1 MRQAAYIPNDQFD
14 LVVLSPVINMEEIKR
29 AYLDPFGIDQAST
42 VVFSLH
48 LAPGKKKTPVKEIQ
62 EFITTTMVPELRKAG
77 PTYIVCTDAEYF
89 KVLTKSA
96 KAEAQLGYVLD
107 CAFGPWKVVYVPSF
121 RAIFYDPVKIK
132 AKIAQS
138 MEALCDHAWGS
149 YTAPG
154 TDLLKYEFY
163 PQGVEE
169 IEHALNQ
176 LLEMGVDLTS
186 DIEAFSLKHYDSGI
200 GTIAFAW
207 NKEEGIAFAVD
218 YEPIPGATE
227 APFGRKVHN
236 APVRALLKKFFTA
249 LTKKLTWHNISYDV
263 YVLVYQLW
271 MNDLLDTE
279 GMLEGFEVMLDPARW
294 DDTKLITYL
303 ATNSCAGNK
312 LSLKEQAQEY
322 AGNYAESEIEDI
334 TKIPLERLL
343 RYNLI
348 DTCSTWFVREKH
360 WDTMVADDQLDIYE
374 NLFKPAITD
383 IVQMQLTG
391 MPLYMPQVQKVSKL
405 LGVIE
410 KHALNK
416 IQQSRIIH
424 DFTHQLNLAW
434 VEEFN
439 TTRKKKRVT
448 IADAKEVFNP
458 NSPKQLQTLLYGQGT
473 GCLGLPI
480 IELTDSKLPAT
491 DADTLRSLRT
501 HANDAEV
508 VALLDTFL
516 EYKAVDKL
524 ISSFLPAMLAAPQGP
539 DGWWYLFGNFVL
551 GGTVSGRLSSNSPN
565 LQNLPAN
572 VVMVISE
579 ALMQLLGDEILP
591 YMVKGGLSLGK
602 LIKSCFIA
610 PPGWLFVGLDFA
622 SLEDRISALTTKD
635 PNKLAVYLYGFD
647 GHCLRALSYFP
658 QSMPD
663 IERAPEGAQCY
674 KATVGDKEIYFH
686 SEERIIYQGK
696 EMSGAELAA
705 LLGV

>member
-14 LVVLSPVINMEEIKR
+14 LVVLSPVINMEEIKW

>member
-1 MRQAAYIPNDQFD
+1 MRQTPFVSNDQFD
-14 LVVLSPVINMEEIKR
+14 LVVLSAVINMDEIKR
-29 AYLDPFGIDQAST
+29 AYLDPFGIDEAST
-42 VVFSLH
+42 TVFSLH

-62 EFITTTMVPELRKAG
+62 EYITTTMVPELEKVK

-107 CAFGPWKVVYVPSF
+107 CVFGPWKVVYVPSF

-132 AKIAQS
+132 AKIKQS
-138 MEALCDHAWGS
+138 MDALCDHARGT

-163 PQGVEE
+163 PQGVDE
-169 IEHALNQ
+169 IEDALNQ
-176 LLEMGVDLTS
+176 LLEMGVSLAS

-207 NKEEGIAFAVD
+207 NKAEGIAFAVD
-218 YEPIPGATE
+218 YEPIPGATK
-227 APFGRKVHN
+227 APFGRIVHN
-236 APVRALLKKFFTA
+236 APVRVLLKKFFTA
-249 LTKKLTWHNISYDV
+249 LTQKLTWHNISYDV
-263 YVLVYQLW
+263 YALVYQLW
-271 MNDLLDTE
+271 MNDLLDTK
-279 GMLEGFEVMLDPARW
+279 GMLEGFDVLLDPSRW

-334 TKIPLERLL
+334 TKIPLNRLL

-348 DTCSTWFVREKH
+348 DACSTWFVYEKH
-360 WDTMVADDQLDIYE
+360 WNTLVADDQLGIYE
-374 NLFKPAITD
+374 NLFKPAIRD

-391 MPLYMPQVQKVSKL
+391 MPLYMPQVEKVSKL

-410 KHALNK
+410 KHALDK
-416 IQQSRIIH
+416 IQQSRIIQ

-439 TTRKKKRVT
+439 TTRVKKRVT
-448 IADAKEVFNP
+448 LADAKEVFNP
-458 NSPKQLQTLLYGQGT
+458 NSPKQLQTLLYGEGT

-508 VALLDTFL
+508 TALLDTFL

-524 ISSFLPAMLAAPQGP
+524 ISSFIPAMLAAPQGP

-572 VVMVISE
+572 VVMAISDT
-579 ALMQLLGDEILP
+579 LMQLLGDQIQP
-591 YMVKGGLSLGK
+591 YMVKGGMSLGK

-658 QSMPD
+658 RNMPD
-663 IERAPEGAQCY
+663 IERAPEGAQCF
-674 KATVGDKEIYFH
+674 KAIVGGKEIYFH
-686 SEERIIYQGK
+686 TEERITYQGK
-696 EMSGAELAA
+696 EMSGAELAK
-705 LLGV
+705 LLEA

>member
-62 EFITTTMVPELRKAG
+62 EFITTTMVPELKKAG

-96 KAEAQLGYVLD
+96 KADAQLGYVLD

-138 MEALCDHAWGS
+138 MEALCDHARGS

-169 IEHALNQ
+169 IEDALNQ

-622 SLEDRISALTTKD
+622 LI
-635 PNKLAVYLYGFD
+635 
-647 GHCLRALSYFP
+647 
-658 QSMPD
+658 
-663 IERAPEGAQCY
+663 
-674 KATVGDKEIYFH
+674 
-686 SEERIIYQGK
+686 
-696 EMSGAELAA
+696 
-705 LLGV
+705 

>member
-14 LVVLSPVINMEEIKR
+14 LVVLSSVINMEEIKR

-62 EFITTTMVPELRKAG
+62 EFITTTMVPELKKAG

-279 GMLEGFEVMLDPARW
+279 GMLEGFEAMLDPARW

-439 TTRKKKRVT
+439 TTRKKKWVT

>member
-14 LVVLSPVINMEEIKR
+14 LVVLSSVINMEEIKR

-62 EFITTTMVPELRKAG
+62 EFITTTMVPELKKAG

>member
-62 EFITTTMVPELRKAG
+62 EFITTTMVPELKKAG

-96 KAEAQLGYVLD
+96 KADAQLGYVLD

-169 IEHALNQ
+169 IEDALNQ

-322 AGNYAESEIEDI
+322 AGNYAESEIGDI

-439 TTRKKKRVT
+439 ITRKKKRVS

-591 YMVKGGLSLGK
+591 YMVKDGLSLGK

-622 SLEDRISALTTKD
+622 LI
-635 PNKLAVYLYGFD
+635 
-647 GHCLRALSYFP
+647 
-658 QSMPD
+658 
-663 IERAPEGAQCY
+663 
-674 KATVGDKEIYFH
+674 
-686 SEERIIYQGK
+686 
-696 EMSGAELAA
+696 
-705 LLGV
+705 